1 MALMLETTV
10 ANLMLLMTG
19 LYDQRVAMEW
29 VRSNIGYFGGD
40 PSNITIYGESAGGA
54 SVHAHIVAGKPVFA
68 RAILQSGALA
78 NSPMGPAP
86 VSGIR
91 SQGDFDS
98 LVSIFGLEDKDDQGK
113 VDGLRKVP
121 ANELINA
128 ISIIGGFAI
137 FSPF

>member
-1 MALMLETTV
+1 MALTLETTV
-10 ANLMLLMTG
+10 THLTLLTTG

-29 VRSNIGYFGGD
+29 IRANISYFGGD

-54 SVHAHIVAGKPVFA
+54 SVHAHIVAGKPVFS

-98 LVSIFGLEDKDDQGK
+98 LVSIFGLEGKDDQGK
-113 VDGLRKVP
+113 VDGLRKLP
-121 ANELINA
+121 ADELIKA
-128 ISIIGGFAI
+128 VSIIGGFAI
-137 FSPF
+137 YNPF